1 MKVVPHFVFII
12 VVNVVCIQSI
22 PVGKFLSIL
31 DKSLVYQL
39 THPTTNVNSV
49 RFLIEDLRAYKE
61 NLLRITKRVGMGR
74 GYVMEHAKNLSL
86 SRTPT
91 FLENDI
97 DFGRLQKSFNL
108 SESQVADIKIL
119 ISQINV
125 NWDEFLKV
133 SNSTELRSDAHE
145 LPFFLIEKAGN
156 NIAEYI
162 AKPTRNVTAKL
173 FTDLSNYY
181 YGLGKLLKLF
191 KDNQNDMFEKCRTMY
206 DQEKPVFLRRYVNF
220 MQLKNSFQMDDM
232 QCVDFKRWISKILFR
247 WKIFMGF
254 YESNKN
260 LTSQPNLNNYN
271 QMVSLDNELRDTMS
285 NPIPEKFKKFTDLLD
300 SFFQTLGLILRNNY
314 PFRED
319 IINHVAATYMNGPP
333 LFLRKYINFKHLKD
347 SFILNEESFYQLRK
361 KIFNIKNRWERLNI
375 VAKSQALRADIT
387 LKNETNE
394 TTNRT
399 L

>member
-1 MKVVPHFVFII
+1 MKCFHHFVFIVI
-12 VVNVVCIQSI
+12 VSICVHSI

-86 SRTPT
+86 SRAPA
-91 FLENDI
+91 FLENEI
-97 DFGRLQKSFNL
+97 DFGKLQKSFNL
-108 SESQVADIKIL
+108 SESQVADIRIL
-119 ISQINV
+119 ISQIKV

-133 SNSTELRSDAHE
+133 SNSTDFKSDTLE

-156 NIAEYI
+156 NIAEFI
-162 AKPTRNVTAKL
+162 TKPTPNVTSKL

-191 KDNQNDMFEKCRTMY
+191 KSNQNEMFEKCRSMY
-206 DQEKPVFLRRYVNF
+206 DQEKPIFLRRYVNF
-220 MQLKNSFQMDDM
+220 LQLKNSFQMDDM

-260 LTSQPNLNNYN
+260 LTGQPNLNNYN
-271 QMVSLDNELRDTMS
+271 HLVSTDNELRDIMC
-285 NPIPEKFKKFTDLLD
+285 NPIPQNFKKFIDLLD
-300 SFFQTLGLILRNNY
+300 SFFQTLGLIMRNNY
-314 PFRED
+314 PFREN
-319 IINHVAATYMNGPP
+319 IIRHVAATYMNGPP
-333 LFLRKYINFKHLKD
+333 LFLRKYINFKHLKE
-347 SFILNEESFYQLRK
+347 SFVLNEESFYQLRK

-375 VAKSQALRADIT
+375 VAKPVVQTTIT
-387 LKNETNE
+387 TSGNKIDE
-394 TTNRT
+394 TTNST
-399 L
+399 V